1 MSKGGVYSDKENSIY
16 HSVIDKFVTGLQIS
30 NCMGNINIGKEK

>member
-16 HSVIDKFVTGLQIS
+16 H
-30 NCMGNINIGKEK
+30 